1 MKPKNLIWIVL
12 GVIAVVIVGWNLF
25 KPAGGGISNVDAAG
39 AQTAI
44 EQGAQVI
51 DVRTAGEYQLGH
63 LPGAVNVPLDQ
74 LETQSASWDKNA
86 TYLVYCAT
94 GARSASA
101 VDMMKAAGFTSIRHF
116 NAGIQAWT
124 GELEK
129 GSVSSSQKIET
140 NGTPVMIEFFTT
152 S

>member
-1 MKPKNLIWIVL
+1 MKPRNVVWLVI
-12 GVIAVVIVGWNLF
+12 GVIAIGVIAWGLF
-25 KPAGGGISNVDAAG
+25 KPAGGGIVNVDAAG
-39 AQTAI
+39 ASKAI

-63 LPGAVNVPLDQ
+63 LPGAVNVPVDQ
-74 LETQSASWDKNA
+74 LQAQAAGWDRNA

-101 VDMMKAAGFTSIRHF
+101 VDIMKSMGFTNIRHF

-124 GELEK
+124 GQLEK
-129 GSVSSSQKIET
+129 GGAAAGQRIQTS
-140 NGTPVMIEFFTT
+140 GLPVMVEFYTN